1 MPTLR
6 SSGATHTRASVTVRP
21 CKAIEPVSGRSRPA
35 IRRSSVVLPQPLGP
49 TITIISAGDTAS
61 PPRGF
66 RYAAGAHLDR
76 RGRGIFRSRGGAG
89 STADSSLAAAAFS
102 SPRGAAFM
110 TQPSSILELK
120 DVCKTFDQAPRPV
133 IGPISLAVRAGEMMV
148 IVGPSGCGKT
158 TLLRL
163 IAGLE
168 RLDTGSIALHGRTVT
183 DARVWVAPEER
194 NVGMVFQDFSLFPHL
209 TVEQNVRFG
218 LNPFSETESRHAIN
232 LVRQFGLS
240 ELLARYPHQL
250 SGGEQQRCAL
260 ARALAQRPAV
270 VLFAEPFSNLDAGLR
285 PRMRREL
292 KKNLRELGTTGLFVT
307 HDRFEALEI
316 ADRVAVL
323 RDGFLEQL
331 DSPEVVYQSPATAF
345 VAEFVSDADFLN
357 GKIKDN
363 ALETELGTHSLP
375 ASVAKRLT
383 AGYGASV
390 DVMVRPEDIELQ
402 PIEPGEEGAACAR
415 VVLRQFRGSEVLLT
429 VRLAS
434 GKELRAEGTAAVS
447 LSEGAEVRVG
457 LRSLAG
463 LFYRGRRIR

>member
-1 MPTLR
+1 
-6 SSGATHTRASVTVRP
+6 
-21 CKAIEPVSGRSRPA
+21 
-35 IRRSSVVLPQPLGP
+35 
-49 TITIISAGDTAS
+49 
-61 PPRGF
+61 
-66 RYAAGAHLDR
+66 
-76 RGRGIFRSRGGAG
+76 
-89 STADSSLAAAAFS
+89 
-102 SPRGAAFM
+102 M
-110 TQPSSILELK
+110 TQPPSILELK
-120 DVCKTFDQAPRPV
+120 DVAKTFDQAPRPV

-168 RLDTGSIALHGRTVT
+168 RPDTGSIALHGRTVT

-218 LNPFSETESRHAIN
+218 LNPFSETEYRHAID

-250 SGGEQQRCAL
+250 SGGEQQRVAV

-270 VLFAEPFSNLDAGLR
+270 VLFDEPFSNLDAGLR

-402 PIEPGEEGAACAR
+402 PIAPGEEGAACAR

-434 GKELRAEGTAAVS
+434 GKELRAAGPAAVS

-457 LRSLAG
+457 LRSFAG